1 MPRNAIELICKSLIR
16 SASLLSWHA
25 PRPHAMFEH
34 SQRCTGAARVKL
46 NGKTVL
52 VTGGG
57 RGIGLEFTRQ
67 LTALGNTV
75 IMTGRNEATLEAAA
89 QETGAEPMPGDVMSA
104 KDQDRWIEEIKARH
118 GRIDFLINNAG
129 ILLPYDFASDPD
141 TLDKLEREIATNAAA
156 PLTLTRRALPLLK
169 ISDAPAVLFISSAAA
184 FVATAATPVYSGTKS
199 LLHHSAQAL
208 RHQLAPLGIS
218 VFEAMPPVVDTDMGA
233 GLKSDNFKKMAP
245 EDLVRGILQGLR
257 DDRPEL
263 LMGQAR
269 QVKWL
274 SRIAPGFA
282 FRQFSKTEFH

>member
-1 MPRNAIELICKSLIR
+1 MLIVIETICKPVKP
-16 SASLLSWHA
+16 SASHFSWNIFKT
-25 PRPHAMFEH
+25 RAMFEN
-34 SQRCTGAARVKL
+34 RLLDKDARVKL
-46 NGKTVL
+46 NGKIIV

-75 IMTGRNEATLEAAA
+75 IITGRNEATLETAA
-89 QETGAEPMPGDVMSA
+89 QETGAEPIPGDVTSA
-104 KDQDRWIEEIKARH
+104 KDQERWIEQIEQRH
-118 GRIDFLINNAG
+118 GRIDLLINNAG
-129 ILLPYDFASDPD
+129 ILLPYNFASDPD
-141 TLDKLEREIATNAAA
+141 TLYKIEREIATNSIA
-156 PLTLTRRALPLLK
+156 PLTLTRRALPLLQA
-169 ISDAPAVLFISSAAA
+169 SDAPAVLFISSAAA
-184 FVATAATPVYSGTKS
+184 FVAAAATPVYSGTKS

-208 RHQLAPLGIS
+208 RYQFAPLGIS

-245 EDLVRGILQGLR
+245 EDLVREILKSLR
-257 DDRPEL
+257 ENQTEML
-263 LMGQAR
+263 LGQAK

>member
-1 MPRNAIELICKSLIR
+1 LDLTSKI
-16 SASLLSWHA
+16 
-25 PRPHAMFEH
+25 
-34 SQRCTGAARVKL
+34 
-46 NGKTVL
+46 VL

-57 RGIGLEFTRQ
+57 RGIGLEFNRQ
-67 LTALGNTV
+67 LAALGNTV
-75 IMTGRNEATLEAAA
+75 IITGRNKATLETAAK
-89 QETGAEPMPGDVMSA
+89 ETGAEPMPGDVTSA
-104 KDQDRWIEEIKARH
+104 KDQERWIEEIGARH
-118 GRIDFLINNAG
+118 GRIDLLINNAG

-141 TLDKLEREIATNAAA
+141 TLGKIEREIATNAIA

-169 ISDAPAVLFISSAAA
+169 ASDAPAVLFIGSAAA
-184 FVATAATPVYSGTKS
+184 FVAAAPTPVYSGTKS

-218 VFEAMPPVVDTDMGA
+218 IFEAMPPVVDTEMGA

-245 EDLVRGILQGLR
+245 GDLVRLILKGLR
-257 DDRPEL
+257 RNQPEML
-263 LMGQAR
+263 LGQAR